1 MLFKNVLFY
10 VLFLSAVINLKAQN
24 WVGYNTSR
32 FTGVSAV
39 DYQPADIV
47 GTPYKV
53 DILVTGIKG
62 SMFNRNIL
70 FGADLDNGD
79 ENMLGTMFQGQNQ
92 KFIATGVLYL
102 PSVLYSINARSAVAF
117 STSFNAFG
125 FGQSRTPE
133 ALLAFQSGQPIS
145 TSASYSNEFVTGY
158 VNTWSNF
165 NFTYAYML
173 LNKDRHKLK
182 LGTTIR
188 ISQGSGSA
196 YYSLGDISY
205 DFSNQQLNN
214 LSGNV
219 QMQYNQQLEDIS
231 EGQQVP
237 LFSKSILGGDFG
249 AVYEYTN
256 LATKDYQTPYL
267 FKLSSS
273 IRNVGKVITYQTASG
288 SYDYSINASSISA
301 SSFTGISN
309 LQQLKD
315 TLSKIAVTSEPNG
328 ATYKTKIPTSFMF
341 MVDCQ
346 PLKNVFLNASYN
358 YTYMKLGSN
367 ANQTYDLHSFN
378 ITSRYD
384 KLHWSVI
391 FPMTFTDYG
400 SGFGLAGRWR
410 YITVGSANIFNLI
423 FNGAPEKF
431 AANGYVVIRIPI
443 LDSKYKK
450 KQKEDDTVSE

>member
-1 MLFKNVLFY
+1 MKFICLFVCSF
-10 VLFLSAVINLKAQN
+10 VIASNLYAQN

-47 GTPYKV
+47 GTPYKI
-53 DILVTGIKG
+53 DILITGIKG

-79 ENMLGTMFQGQNQ
+79 QNMLGSIFKGQDQ

-102 PSVLYSINARSAVAF
+102 PSVLYSISARSAVAF

-125 FGQSRTPE
+125 FGDSRTPE
-133 ALLAFQSGQPIS
+133 ALSAFQSGQPIS
-145 TSASYSNEFVTGY
+145 TSASYDNTFVTGY
-158 VNTWSNF
+158 VNTWSSF
-165 NFTYAYML
+165 NLTYAYML
-173 LNKDRHKLK
+173 LNQERHKLK

-196 YYSLGDISY
+196 YYSLGDVSY
-205 DFSNQQLNN
+205 DYSNQQLTN

-288 SYDYSINASSISA
+288 SYDYSINAPSMSA

-346 PLKNVFLNASYN
+346 PFKNVFLNASYN
-358 YTYMKLGSN
+358 YTYMKLGDN
-367 ANQTYDLHSFN
+367 ANQTYELHSFN
-378 ITSRYD
+378 VTARYD
-384 KLHWSVI
+384 KLHWGVI
-391 FPMTFTDYG
+391 LPMTFTDYG
-400 SGFGLAGRWR
+400 SGFGFAGRWR

-423 FNGAPEKF
+423 FNGDSDQL

-450 KQKEDDTVSE
+450 NPKEDVVSE